1 MRAVW
6 LQDYAD
12 ENRNGGVLA
21 RGAAAP
27 LAASPSISEAEAAVG
42 TLDNDDL
49 LGALEAKAAAL
60 VKVGG
65 KVEAF
70 HLEFDSLALSLA
82 IGKR

>member
-21 RGAAAP
+21 RGASAP
-27 LAASPSISEAEAAVG
+27 LAASPSITDAEAAVG

-49 LGALEAKAAAL
+49 LGA
-60 VKVGG
+60 
-65 KVEAF
+65 
-70 HLEFDSLALSLA
+70 
-82 IGKR
+82 